1 MAKKFT
7 PERLAF
13 LDIAAETAGAA
24 ASGIGAF
31 ADTLAARRASR
42 INARMMEG
50 AADDALARG
59 ETLEQ
64 QSQRDYG
71 QLKGAARASMAARN
85 LALDEGTPAAVIA
98 GIEQVGREE
107 AAIIRENAL
116 REARGYQVQ
125 AYNQRASRPGFGA
138 TAGTLLT
145 GAGRVASRW
154 YQYRKAGITP
164 RWS

>member
-1 MAKKFT
+1 MAKKLT
-7 PERLAF
+7 PEKLAF
-13 LDIAAETAGAA
+13 LDIAATTTAAA

-42 INARMMEG
+42 INARMMEE

-59 ETLEQ
+59 ERLEL
-64 QSQRDYG
+64 QSQREYG

-85 LALDEGTPAAVIA
+85 LALDEGTPAAVLA
-98 GIEQVGREE
+98 GIDLVGREE

-116 REARGYQVQ
+116 REARGYQTQ
-125 AYNQRASRPGFGA
+125 AYNYRATRPGFG
-138 TAGTLLT
+138 GVGRTLL
-145 GAGRVASRW
+145 AGASRVSRKW
-154 YQYRKAGITP
+154 YHYRDKRITP

>member
-1 MAKKFT
+1 MAKKRT
-7 PERLAF
+7 PEQLAF
-13 LDIAAETAGAA
+13 LDIAATATGAVA
-24 ASGIGAF
+24 GGLGVF
-31 ADTLAARRASR
+31 ADTLAARRAAGS
-42 INARMMEG
+42 NARALDA

-59 ETLEQ
+59 EVLEQ
-64 QSQRDYG
+64 QSQRDYAH
-71 QLKGAARASMAARN
+71 LRGAARASMAARN